1 MDTCRVDPKMTPQSF
16 PEPSNRMR
24 CLWIARYIPYPL
36 DEGAKVYSAN
46 LAQAL
51 ASSGVAVRFMGFGDA
66 GAVPKAAAN
75 VDWLAVP
82 GKKRS
87 KSLASLRAFPIAA
100 AIDATKAYRALLEA
114 QLLEPWDTVV
124 LDSYATGWSLDRC
137 LAYRNK
143 WHAHRP
149 VLIHVSHN
157 HEELLWGV
165 MAREARGS
173 ALKRLALRRNANKV
187 GELERRIVRNID
199 LLTTITEED
208 RLSLGAGVDQRRS
221 LVLTPG
227 YTGWVANAR
236 QISAATPRR
245 VIIMGSFQ
253 WVVKQE
259 NLVSFVE
266 TADPIFKQHGIELD
280 VVGDVPQPLVAT
292 LSARCLATH
301 FHGFASDVAP
311 FLTNARIAIVP
322 ESIGGGFKLKFLD
335 YIFGRVP
342 VATVSQAV
350 AGLPAELQ
358 RTMLSNND
366 LTELILNIVSHI
378 DRFDELN
385 RMQERAFTIGNSL
398 FDWSDRGERFRRAV
412 DDVRQQVTAVHTL
425 RNTTAGAAARN
436 ADLIVG

>member
-1 MDTCRVDPKMTPQSF
+1 
-16 PEPSNRMR
+16 
-24 CLWIARYIPYPL
+24 
-36 DEGAKVYSAN
+36 
-46 LAQAL
+46 
-51 ASSGVAVRFMGFGDA
+51 
-66 GAVPKAAAN
+66 
-75 VDWLAVP
+75 
-82 GKKRS
+82 
-87 KSLASLRAFPIAA
+87 
-100 AIDATKAYRALLEA
+100 
-114 QLLEPWDTVV
+114 
-124 LDSYATGWSLDRC
+124 
-137 LAYRNK
+137 
-143 WHAHRP
+143 
-149 VLIHVSHN
+149 
-157 HEELLWGV
+157 
-165 MAREARGS
+165 
-173 ALKRLALRRNANKV
+173 
-187 GELERRIVRNID
+187 
-199 LLTTITEED
+199 
-208 RLSLGAGVDQRRS
+208 
-221 LVLTPG
+221 
-227 YTGWVANAR
+227 
-236 QISAATPRR
+236 

-259 NLVSFVE
+259 NLVRFVE